1 MKSAG
6 HRFWWEVL
14 MEKQKESKN
23 MCLSINIENLRIKM
37 KKIFNTLPLALIVM
51 SIYSC
56 TSDDETVQDANDN
69 SSVVTTFTCT
79 QENDGTTTKAALDS
93 DCKTILWKTG
103 DAISI
108 FDGNKANNEYILDSE
123 SDGKSTGTFSGTGAV
138 TGPYVAVYPYTA
150 GATLSDDRKSV
161 SNIVLPDEQEAV
173 AGGFDPKAALM
184 IAKSETTTLTF
195 KNAVGFIKVTPQFDC
210 KKIILRAANKTQPL
224 AGKGTI
230 KFDDSDNPYIDFT
243 DSKELSYS
251 ITLSGTITSGNAYYI
266 AVPAVTLYENWTLT
280 FVTENKNYMR
290 QVTKP
295 ITFVRSQALNLGTF
309 ATDGDYWVG
318 SNGIVSTG
326 KQVDLGLTI
335 EQGGKTYKVYFAKS
349 NLTTTGLAE
358 NETDYG
364 DYFAWGATE
373 PWCTSY
379 SGTTINGWK
388 VGKSGGYIE
397 DNAPYYNNGSYTKYT
412 TPGKNLEAS
421 DDAANVIL
429 GGDWQ
434 IPTQAIWQALVN
446 NLSSKGWDDVRKG
459 YKFENNDK
467 TLFLPASGDVVGS
480 KFRSVS
486 SYGIYWSGTSDSE
499 TEKANRLGFLSG
511 DVFVTVSSSRY
522 YGHSVRPVR
531 LVEVSAATT
540 EGYNVEEDFKW

>member
-1 MKSAG
+1 
-6 HRFWWEVL
+6 
-14 MEKQKESKN
+14 
-23 MCLSINIENLRIKM
+23 M
-37 KKIFNTLPLALIVM
+37 KKLFKTLPLALIVM
-51 SIYSC
+51 SIYSG

-108 FDGNKANNEYILDSE
+108 FDGNKANNDYRLDSE
-123 SDGKSTGTFSGTGAV
+123 SNGKSTGTFSGTGAV

-184 IAKSETTTLTF
+184 IAKSNTTTLQF
-195 KNAVGFIKVTPQFDC
+195 KNAVGFIKVTPLFDC
-210 KKIILRAANKTQPL
+210 QKIILRAANKTQPL

-251 ITLSGTITSGNAYYI
+251 ITLSGSITSGNAYYI
-266 AVPAVTLYENWTLT
+266 AVPAGEYSANWTLT

-290 QVTKP
+290 QVTTA
-295 ITFVRSQALNLGTF
+295 ITFVRSKAWNLGTF
-309 ATDGDYWVG
+309 STSDEKWVG
-318 SNGIVSTG
+318 SRGIVDSS
-326 KQVDLGLTI
+326 QEVDLGLTI
-335 EQGGKTYKVYFAKS
+335 TGSDNKKYKVIFANA
-349 NLTTTGLAE
+349 NLTATGLAA
-358 NETDYG
+358 NESDYG
-364 DYFAWGATE
+364 DYFAWAATE
-373 PWCTSY
+373 PWLTSY
-379 SGTTINGWK
+379 TYDGNGYDDANFTNKAWK
-388 VGKSGGYIE
+388 VGKSDGYIQA
-397 DNAPYYNNGSYTKYT
+397 NAPYYNGSYTKYT
-412 TPGKNLEAS
+412 TYGKTLEAS

-446 NLSSKGWDDVRKG
+446 ISTKDWDSSKKG
-459 YKFENNDK
+459 YKFGNNDK
-467 TLFLPASGDVVGS
+467 TLFLPASGDVVLS

-486 SYGIYWSGTSDSE
+486 SYGIYWSGTADSE

-511 DVFVTVSSSRY
+511 DVFVTVSSIRFE
-522 YGHSVRPVR
+522 GHSVRPVR
-531 LVEVSAATT
+531 LVELSAATT
-540 EGYNVEEDFKW
+540 EEYNVENDFEW

>member
-1 MKSAG
+1 
-6 HRFWWEVL
+6 
-14 MEKQKESKN
+14 
-23 MCLSINIENLRIKM
+23 M
-37 KKIFNTLPLALIVM
+37 KKLFKTLPLALIVM

-56 TSDDETVQDANDN
+56 TSDDETVQDVNDI

-93 DCKTILWKTG
+93 DCRTILWKTG

-108 FDGNKANNEYILDSE
+108 FDGNKANNDYRLDSE
-123 SDGKSTGTFSGTGAV
+123 SNGMSTGTFSGTGAV

-150 GATLSDDRKSV
+150 GATLNNDGNV
-161 SNIVLPDEQEAV
+161 SNIVLPDEQNAV

-184 IAKSETTTLTF
+184 IAKSNTTTLQF

-224 AGKGTI
+224 AGKGKI
-230 KFDDSDNPYIDFT
+230 NIEDPNNPYIDFT
-243 DSKELSYS
+243 GSKELFYS

-266 AVPAVTLYENWTLT
+266 AVPAVTLSANWTLT

-318 SNGIVSTG
+318 SNGIVSTD
-326 KQVDLGLTI
+326 KQVDWGLTI

-358 NETDYG
+358 NESDYG
-364 DYFAWGATE
+364 DYFAWGAIK
-373 PWCTSY
+373 PWY
-379 SGTTINGWK
+379 SSIDKSKYPWTATWE
-388 VGKSGGYIE
+388 KSGGYTE
-397 DNAPYYNNGSYTKYT
+397 ANAPYYNNGSYTKYT
-412 TPGKNLEAS
+412 TNGNTLVAS

-429 GGDWQ
+429 GGDWW
-434 IPTQAIWQALVN
+434 IPTKAIWEALVN
-446 NLSSKGWDDVRKG
+446 NSTRVWDSG
-459 YKFENNDK
+459 NNF
-467 TLFLPASGDVVGS
+467 TNNGQALFLPAAGYVKGTSFYANSDG
-480 KFRSVS
+480 
-486 SYGIYWSGTSDSE
+486 YYWSGT
-499 TEKANRLGFLSG
+499 A
-511 DVFVTVSSSRY
+511 SSSTRAYYLHLPSSANVSAQLASDRY
-522 YGHSVRPVR
+522 SGFSVRPVR
-531 LVEVSAATT
+531 LVAVSAATT
-540 EGYNVEEDFKW
+540 TEGYNEEKDFEW

>member
-1 MKSAG
+1 
-6 HRFWWEVL
+6 
-14 MEKQKESKN
+14 
-23 MCLSINIENLRIKM
+23 
-37 KKIFNTLPLALIVM
+37 M

-56 TSDDETVQDANDN
+56 TSDDETVQDVNDN

-79 QENDGTTTKAALDS
+79 QENDGTTTKAALGS
-93 DCKTILWKTG
+93 EGKILWESG

-108 FDGNKANNEYILDSE
+108 FDGNKANNDYRLDSE
-123 SDGKSTGTFSGTGAV
+123 SNGKSTGTFSGTGAV

-195 KNAVGFIKVTPQFDC
+195 KNAVGFIKVTPQFNC
-210 KKIILRAANKTQPL
+210 KKIILRAADKKKPL

-266 AVPAVTLYENWTLT
+266 AVPAVTLSAYWTLT

-290 QVTKP
+290 QVKNH
-295 ITFVRSQALNLGTF
+295 ITFARSIALNLGEFT
-309 ATDGDYWVG
+309 TGGNYWVG
-318 SNGIVSTG
+318 SNGIVTSD
-326 KQVDLGLTI
+326 KQVNLGLTI

-358 NETDYG
+358 NESDYG
-364 DYFAWGATE
+364 DYFAWGAIK
-373 PWCTSY
+373 PWY
-379 SGTTINGWK
+379 SSIDKSKYPWTATWE
-388 VGKSGGYIE
+388 KSGGYTE
-397 DNAPYYNNGSYTKYT
+397 ANAPYYNNGSYTKYT
-412 TPGKNLEAS
+412 TKGKILEAA

-429 GGDWQ
+429 GGDWW

-446 NLSSKGWDDVRKG
+446 IPTKGWDSEKR
-459 YKFENNDK
+459 YTFTNNGQ
-467 TLFLPASGDVVGS
+467 TLFLPAAGYVNGTSFYANSDG
-480 KFRSVS
+480 
-486 SYGIYWSGTSDSE
+486 YYWSGT
-499 TEKANRLGFLSG
+499 A
-511 DVFVTVSSSRY
+511 SSSTRAYYLHLPSSANVSAQLASDRY
-522 YGHSVRPVR
+522 SGFSVRPVR
-531 LVEVSAATT
+531 LVAVSAATT
-540 EGYNVEEDFKW
+540 TEGYNEEKDFEW

>member
-1 MKSAG
+1 
-6 HRFWWEVL
+6 
-14 MEKQKESKN
+14 
-23 MCLSINIENLRIKM
+23 M
-37 KKIFNTLPLALIVM
+37 KKLFKTLPLALIVM

-79 QENDGTTTKAALDS
+79 QENDGTTTKAALGS
-93 DCKTILWKTG
+93 EGKILWESG

-108 FDGNKANNEYILDSE
+108 FDGNKANYKYSLGSE
-123 SDGKSTGTFSGTGAV
+123 SNGKSTGTFSGTGAV
-138 TGPYVAVYPYTA
+138 TGPYVAVYPYTE

-184 IAKSETTTLTF
+184 IAKSNTTTLTF

-210 KKIILRAANKTQPL
+210 KKIILRAADKNQPL

-230 KFDDSDNPYIDFT
+230 KFDGSDNPYIDFT

-266 AVPAVTLYENWTLT
+266 AVPAVTLSAYWTLT

-290 QVTKP
+290 LVRNP
-295 ITFVRSQALNLGTF
+295 ITFARSKAWNLGTF
-309 ATDGDYWVG
+309 ATNGDYWVG
-318 SNGIVSTG
+318 SNGIVSSE

-335 EQGGKTYKVYFAKS
+335 EQGGKTYQVYFAKS

-358 NETDYG
+358 KETDYG
-364 DYFAWGATE
+364 DYFAWGAIK
-373 PWCTSY
+373 PWY
-379 SGTTINGWK
+379 SSID
-388 VGKSGGYIE
+388 KSNYPWTATWEKTGGYTE
-397 DNAPYYNNGSYTKYT
+397 ANAPYYSNGSYTKYT
-412 TPGKNLEAS
+412 SDGEILKAA

-429 GGDWQ
+429 GGDWW

-446 NLSSKGWDDVRKG
+446 NSTRVRDSG
-459 YKFENNDK
+459 HKFTNNDQ
-467 TLFLPASGDVVGS
+467 TLFLPAADYVKGTKFYDGS
-480 KFRSVS
+480 DGF
-486 SYGIYWSGTSDSE
+486 YWSGTAHSSTD
-499 TEKANRLGFLSG
+499 AYFLLLYPSG
-511 DVFVTVSSSRY
+511 DVSAQSASDRY
-522 YGHSVRPVR
+522 YGCSVRPVR
-531 LVEVSAATT
+531 LVVVSANTTT
-540 EGYNVEEDFKW
+540 EGYNEEKGFEW